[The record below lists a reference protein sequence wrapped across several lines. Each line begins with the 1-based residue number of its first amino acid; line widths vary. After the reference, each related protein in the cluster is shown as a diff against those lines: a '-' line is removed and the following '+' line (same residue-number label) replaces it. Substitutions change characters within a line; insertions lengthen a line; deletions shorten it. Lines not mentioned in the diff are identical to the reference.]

1 MLGEVCVTVWGGQ
14 CVSRPWLLDA
24 SPPSPRSQFILCS
37 GTKGHW
43 FTTRASQLLLVI
55 LAYMSDA
62 LLTHACNRTTSRANP
77 PSQTMCMHAVPFTL
91 KQRLS
96 AYLFALRTV
105 EREEADSGGVPLIM
119 ISRLI
124 EDKLITTPTTLT
136 LACSH
141 VTLLANYRAPC

>member
-1 MLGEVCVTVWGGQ
+1 VTGRYQWRDRKLAQPQCEMLGEVCVTVRGGQ

-55 LAYMSDA
+55 LANMSDA
-62 LLTHACNRTTSRANP
+62 LAHACNRTTSCIDKHGQP
-77 PSQTMCMHAVPFTL
+77 DKMCMHAVPFTL

-96 AYLFALRTV
+96 AYFNVR
-105 EREEADSGGVPLIM
+105 S
-119 ISRLI
+119 
-124 EDKLITTPTTLT
+124 
-136 LACSH
+136 
-141 VTLLANYRAPC
+141 APCRKRRSGLRRSASQNFKTH